1 MPREFKIANC
11 WKGRKLLLKM
21 YLTEKCLAI
30 FYQTLKKCKQMCKD
44 EKCKIGPLS
53 HFIEKTERKKVFQ
66 KVKKV
71 KDLECLNFYLT
82 HYAALYSSFL
92 CSYFVC
98 RRFSIQTLL

>member
-1 MPREFKIANC
+1 MPREFKIGNC

-71 KDLECLNFYLT
+71 KDLECRVIST
-82 HYAALYSSFL
+82 SSGFEL
-92 CSYFVC
+92 LPYPL
-98 RRFSIQTLL
+98 RRVIF